1 MGKISKQ
8 ELSSFIDFECEK
20 KLFVELGMDDPNWM
34 TPGQSIIPLDRK
46 RRGSV
51 KELITNIGKKY
62 EQKVFKSM
70 NRLRT
75 KYNSS
80 ADGNITRTSFNK
92 EKLEELYHD
101 IVDNGSMI
109 VFEHGIRPPTF
120 FYQALFDPL
129 NPNSISVENMVCSPI
144 IYPDLLLFNQP
155 AEDIELLADGT
166 VARVKAGSNRVGISI
181 IDIKSNHEENVGKK
195 QFIEVFF
202 YANAL
207 LAYLKENS
215 LLSKFYVST
224 KRNGILPKL
233 EDPYFNSLDELLA
246 VIVEIDWF
254 DSSRIYTSTTSILQ
268 KLWRSAPLN
277 KDDVELNLNT
287 KCGRCNNLK
296 DCLTYLGFYNPNKS
310 IADIRLIPYI
320 KPAIV
325 EQLEEKGI
333 KTLGDLQNNIDSL
346 KMDDLP
352 DPLYPEIPML
362 KLKTSSI
369 VSGTQQ
375 TPQQGQLF
383 SAKLPNFIDIAIII
397 NGELD
402 PLTNR
407 VFAAAF
413 NLNVFVNDTAFHSDQ
428 FRDWLSIWKDLL
440 DGEFDFDELIYRLE
454 DLIDTELNVRE
465 IQEYHRILLGFQNM
479 QPIFRPATDEQSYT
493 LYSVAISYLNK
504 DFEDQS
510 EFKLAKFLVNTG
522 HSLIR
527 FAAITEKYVYARFQ
541 YDDKEIIYRPKSA
554 LYYWSSEILDS
565 LEELMQRH
573 MMTLFTDSGIQNKL
587 GDLVVWITPKDEK
600 VKDPDQHKKIFDLRA
615 YVESTQGLPS
625 IVNYTW
631 HGFYELIT
639 GFTSHPDYY
648 TPLFN
653 YMDHSHWYRYVD
665 APERQDLLLDTKKL
679 SKEDIESKLKDQL
692 IHKVRALNSIR
703 TELQKTGNDIIRS
716 KSPPT
721 TGDYGRAAKV
731 PLDYH
736 IIAKVWYQFSKLTT
750 SIQMTEA
757 EEYRYLFTQQAV
769 GRLMAAK
776 VDNLNVREFK
786 KPSKRS
792 ASGYTYKYEYTFTI
806 SGVSRNVKFKEND
819 MVLLIPEELRDNN
832 RYTYNAKIKLEDL
845 VWDNV
850 NHRYNVRTDK
860 IYKNLPAILN
870 DLTGNPNSVQWYLY
884 PHQFDAWSGK
894 LFKLLASFNF
904 GSSFLGHALS
914 YMWQLSRI
922 PPAASTDDVILNEVY
937 MYRPQLLNYN
947 LNQYSKIT
955 SPMKFTP
962 DDSQSK
968 AILNSL
974 NHTISAI
981 QGPPG
986 TGKSQTITTLLDE
999 FLINRDKP
1007 TRILIT
1013 SFSYQALYV
1022 LIDKVKNSLYKD
1034 GSRSEI
1040 ASLPRI
1046 FLRSGY
1052 KEDHS
1057 DAHDLV
1063 NTGGTTWHLNGKPLR
1078 GKLITELI
1086 ESDNFIIF
1094 SVPHQI
1100 YKLPQR
1106 RPNGKRV
1113 VLPENFKFDIII
1125 CDEASQMP
1133 VDQFLA
1139 PMQMIGGHQLKLVL
1153 PSLNEQIRSVEEL
1166 NHIKLDEIPEELTKV
1181 VLVGDFN
1188 QLPPVQNITPPKSLV
1203 NVLSSVF
1210 TYFLEHMKIPSE
1222 QLKINYRSNEVIVE
1236 YTNQLKLYDRITAFD
1251 LNAKNIIK
1259 GDTANLDPLMREIMD
1274 PNKIVT
1280 SIIHNHKH
1288 ENALSELEANISV
1301 NLILSY
1307 YLMIDPQTTEQE
1319 KDFWYTHVGIVAPHN
1334 SQSRL
1339 IIQLI
1344 FRELSQNDRSKL
1356 SDNELMNAL
1365 KQTIFSVEKFQGSDR
1380 NFIIATIGISSKDQ
1394 LLAEEEFIYDI
1405 NRFNVLTSRA
1415 KNKIVLIAS
1424 RNYID
1429 YIPKTREV
1437 MQSAA
1442 RIRLFV
1448 ENFCDQGKVS
1458 EVDCNEHGI
1467 ENIEIRWR
1475 CEI

>member
-8 ELSSFIDFECEK
+8 ELASFIDFECERK
-20 KLFVELGMDDPNWM
+20 IFVELGIKDPNWM
-34 TPGQSIIPLDRK
+34 NPDRKIIPLDRH
-46 RRGSV
+46 RLGIE
-51 KELITNIGKKY
+51 ELTTKIGKIY
-62 EQKVFKSM
+62 EQRIFKSM

-75 KYNSS
+75 KFNTS

-92 EKLEELYHD
+92 EKLEEIYQDVL
-101 IVDNGSMI
+101 DNGSLI
-109 VFEHGIRPPTF
+109 VFEYGIRPPAF
-120 FYQALFDPL
+120 FYRGLFDPS
-129 NPNSISVENMVCSPI
+129 NPASKSIENMDCSNI
-144 IYPDLLLFNQP
+144 IYPDLLIFKP
-155 AEDIELLADGT
+155 PMVDTELLPDGT
-166 VARVKAGSNRVGISI
+166 TAGIEADSSRVGISI
-181 IDIKSNHEENVGKK
+181 IDIKSSHEENIGKK
-195 QFIEVFF
+195 QFIEIFF

-207 LAYLKENS
+207 QAYLKENN

-224 KRNGILPKL
+224 NNNGILPKL
-233 EDPYFNSLDELLA
+233 EDPYFDSLDELLERT
-246 VIVEIDWF
+246 VEIDWF
-254 DSSRIYTSTTSILQ
+254 DSSRIYSSTITILQ
-268 KLWRSAPLN
+268 KLWRSAPLAIE
-277 KDDVELNLNT
+277 DVDLNLNT
-287 KCGRCNNLK
+287 KCGRCSNLK
-296 DCLTYLGFYNPNKS
+296 DCLTDLGFYKDNKS

-333 KTLGDLQNNIDSL
+333 GTLGELEDKIDSL
-346 KMDDLP
+346 TVDDLP

-369 VSGTQQ
+369 VSGIQK
-375 TPQQGQLF
+375 TPEKGKLF
-383 SAKLPNFIDIAIII
+383 SAKLPNFIDIAIIM

-413 NLNVFVNDTAFHSDQ
+413 NLNVFVSDSSYHSEQ
-428 FRDWLSIWKDLL
+428 FKEWFTIWKDML
-440 DGEFDFDELIYRLE
+440 DEKMDFDELIFRLE
-454 DLIDTELNVRE
+454 DLIDTELSVRE
-465 IQEYHRILLGFQNM
+465 IQEYHRILLGFQNLN
-479 QPIFRPATDEQSYT
+479 PILRPATDEQNYS
-493 LYSVAISYLNK
+493 LYSVAMSYLNK
-504 DFEDQS
+504 DFEDDS

-527 FAAITEKYVYARFQ
+527 FAAITEKYVYARFII
-541 YDDKEIIYRPKSA
+541 DDKEIIYRPKSA

-565 LEELMQRH
+565 LEQLMQRH
-573 MMTLFTDSGIQNKL
+573 MKTLFTDTGIQNKL
-587 GDLVVWITPKDEK
+587 SDLVTWITPKDEN

-615 YVESTQGLPS
+615 YVESTLGLPS

-639 GFTSHPDYY
+639 GYKSHPAYY

-653 YMDHSHWYRYVD
+653 YIDHSHWYRFVD
-665 APERQDLLLDTKKL
+665 APERQDLLLDTTRQ
-679 SKEDIESKLKDQL
+679 SKEDIESKLKEQL
-692 IHKVRALNSIR
+692 LHKVRALNSIR
-703 TELQKTGNDIIRS
+703 TELQKTGSTIIRS
-716 KSPPT
+716 RSPPSM
-721 TGDYGRAAKV
+721 GDYGRAAKV
-731 PLDYH
+731 PIDYH

-769 GRLMAAK
+769 GKLMAAK
-776 VDNLNVREFK
+776 VDNLTLREIK
-786 KPSKRS
+786 SPKRGKP
-792 ASGYTYKYEYTFTI
+792 GEFTYKYEYSFSIT
-806 SGVSRNVKFKEND
+806 GVSSNVKFSENS

-832 RYTYNAKIKLEDL
+832 RFTYNAKIKLLDMI
-845 VWDNV
+845 WDNT
-850 NHRYNVRTDK
+850 NQRYNVRTDEV
-860 IYKNLPAILN
+860 YKNLPAILN
-870 DLTGNPNSVQWYLY
+870 DMTGSPDSVQWYLY
-884 PHQFDAWSGK
+884 PYQFDAWSSK
-894 LFKLLASFNF
+894 LYKLLASFNF
-904 GSSFLGHALS
+904 GSSFLGHTLS
-914 YMWQLSRI
+914 YLWNLSRI
-922 PPAASTDDVILNEVY
+922 PPTAISDEVVLNEVY
-937 MYRPQLLNYN
+937 MFRPKLLNKH
-947 LNQYSKIT
+947 LGDYSKIN
-955 SPMKFTP
+955 SPMEYTP
-962 DDSQSK
+962 DSSQSE

-974 NHTISAI
+974 NHTVSAI

-986 TGKSQTITTLLDE
+986 TGKSQTIATLLDE
-999 FLINRDKP
+999 FLINREKP

-1022 LIDKVKNSLYKD
+1022 LIDKVKNSKYKD

-1052 KEDHS
+1052 KEDHP

-1063 NTGGTTWHLNGKPLR
+1063 NTGGTTWHLNGNPLR
-1078 GKLITELI
+1078 GKLLTELI
-1086 ESDNFIIF
+1086 DSDSFIIF

-1100 YKLPQR
+1100 YKLPMR
-1106 RPNGKRV
+1106 RPNGKRI
-1113 VLPENFKFDIII
+1113 VLPDNFKFDIII

-1139 PMQMIGGHQLKLVL
+1139 PMRLIGDHNLNLVL
-1153 PSLNEQIRSVEEL
+1153 PQLDEAIESVEDLNE
-1166 NHIKLDEIPEELTKV
+1166 IKLSEIPEDLTKV

-1188 QLPPVQNITPPKSLV
+1188 QLPPVQNIAPPKSLV

-1210 TYFLEHMKIPSE
+1210 TYFIEHMQIPSK
-1222 QLKINYRSNEVIVE
+1222 QLKTNYRSNEVIVE

-1251 LNAKNIIK
+1251 TNSKKLIK
-1259 GDTANLDPLMREIMD
+1259 GDVDGLDGLMREIMD
-1274 PNKIVT
+1274 PTKIVST
-1280 SIIHNHKH
+1280 IIHDHKH

-1301 NLILSY
+1301 DLILSY
-1307 YLMIDPQTTEQE
+1307 YKMINPQTMEQE
-1319 KDFWYTHVGIVAPHN
+1319 KEFWYQHVGIVAPHN

-1344 FRELSQNDRSKL
+1344 FRELSQNAGTRL

-1424 RNYID
+1424 RNYIN

-1448 ENFCDQGKVS
+1448 ENFCDQSKISQVN
-1458 EVDCNEHGI
+1458 CKEHGK

-1475 CEI
+1475 SKI

>member
-8 ELSSFIDFECEK
+8 ELASFIDFECERK
-20 KLFVELGMDDPNWM
+20 IFVEMGMEDSNWM
-34 TPGQSIIPLDRK
+34 TPVRKIIPLDRH
-46 RRGSV
+46 RLGIE
-51 KELITNIGKKY
+51 ELTTRIGKIY
-62 EQKVFKSM
+62 EQKIFKSM

-75 KYNSS
+75 RFNTS
-80 ADGNITRTSFNK
+80 ADGNISRTSFNK
-92 EKLEELYHD
+92 EKLEEIYIDVKENNDLL
-101 IVDNGSMI
+101 VL
-109 VFEHGIRPPTF
+109 EHGIRPPSF
-120 FYQALFDPL
+120 FYQGLFDPS
-129 NPNSISVENMVCSPI
+129 NPASKSIENMECSPI
-144 IYPDLLLFNQP
+144 IYPDLMIFRP
-155 AEDIELLADGT
+155 PMTDTEILADGT
-166 VARVKAGSNRVGISI
+166 IAEVKADNNRVGISI
-181 IDIKSNHEENVGKK
+181 IDIKSSHEENIGKK
-195 QFIEVFF
+195 QFIEIFF

-207 LAYLKENS
+207 HAFLKENQ
-215 LLSKFYVST
+215 LLTKFYVST
-224 KRNGILPKL
+224 NNNGILPKL
-233 EDPYFNSLDELLA
+233 ENPYFDSLDDLLA
-246 VIVEIDWF
+246 KIVKIDWF
-254 DSSRIYTSTTSILQ
+254 DSSRIYSSTVSLLQ
-268 KLWRSAPLN
+268 KLWDAAPLAIE
-277 KDDVELNLNT
+277 DVELNLNT
-287 KCGRCNNLK
+287 KCGRCSNLK
-296 DCLTYLGFYNPNKS
+296 DCLTDMGFYKDNKS

-333 KTLGDLQNNIDSL
+333 GTLGELEDRIDTL
-346 KMDDLP
+346 KVDDLP

-369 VSGTQQ
+369 VSGTQK
-375 TPQQGQLF
+375 TPEQGKLF
-383 SAKLPNFIDIAIII
+383 SAKLPNFIDIAITM

-413 NLNVFVNDTAFHSDQ
+413 NLNVFVNESSYHSDQ
-428 FRDWLSIWKDLL
+428 FKKWFTIWKGVL
-440 DGEFDFDELIYRLE
+440 DEEIDFDELIFQLE
-454 DLIDTELNVRE
+454 DLIDTELSIRE
-465 IQEYHRILLGFQNM
+465 IQEYHRILLGFQILK
-479 QPIFRPATDEQSYT
+479 PTIRPATDEQNYS
-493 LYSVAISYLNK
+493 LYSVAMSYLNK
-504 DFEDQS
+504 DFEDNS
-510 EFKLAKFLVNTG
+510 EFKLARFLVNTG

-527 FAAITEKYVYARFQ
+527 FAAITEKYVYTRFTPN
-541 YDDKEIIYRPKSA
+541 DKEIIYRPKSA

-565 LEELMQRH
+565 LEQLMQRH
-573 MMTLFTDSGIQNKL
+573 MKTLFTNTGIQNKL
-587 GDLVVWITPKDEK
+587 SDLVAWITPKDEN

-615 YVESTQGLPS
+615 YVESTLGLPS

-639 GFTSHPDYY
+639 GFSSHPAYY

-653 YMDHSHWYRYVD
+653 YIDHSHWYRFVD
-665 APERQDLLLDTKKL
+665 APERQDLLMDTKKQ
-679 SKEDIESKLKDQL
+679 SKEDIEAKLKEQL
-692 IHKVRALNSIR
+692 LHKVRALNTIR
-703 TELQKTGNDIIRS
+703 VELQKTGSDIIRS
-716 KSPPT
+716 RSPPSM
-721 TGDYGRAAKV
+721 GDYGRAARV
-731 PLDYH
+731 PIEYH

-769 GRLMAAK
+769 GKLMAAK
-776 VDNLNVREFK
+776 VDDLTVREIK
-786 KPSKRS
+786 NPKRGKP
-792 ASGYTYKYEYTFTI
+792 GEFTYKYQYSFNI
-806 SGVSRNVKFKEND
+806 SGLSSNVKFSEGS

-832 RYTYNAKIKLEDL
+832 RYTYNAKIKLEDM
-845 VWDNV
+845 VWDNE
-850 NHRYNVRTDK
+850 NQRYNIRSDE

-870 DLTGNPNSVQWYLY
+870 DLTGSHDSVQWYLY

-894 LFKLLASFNF
+894 LYKLLASFNF
-904 GSSFLGHALS
+904 GSSFLGHTLS
-914 YMWQLSRI
+914 YLWNLSRI
-922 PPAASTDDVILNEVY
+922 PPTAITDDVVLNEVY
-937 MYRPQLLNYN
+937 MFRPHLLNKEIVN
-947 LNQYSKIT
+947 YSKIS
-955 SPMKFTP
+955 SPMEFTP
-962 DDSQSK
+962 DSSQSE

-974 NHTISAI
+974 NHTVSAI

-986 TGKSQTITTLLDE
+986 TGKSQTIATLLDE
-999 FLINRDKP
+999 FLINRDQP

-1013 SFSYQALYV
+1013 SFSYQALFV
-1022 LIDKVKNSLYKD
+1022 LIDKVKDSLYKD

-1046 FLRSGY
+1046 FLRSAY
-1052 KEDHS
+1052 KEDHP
-1057 DAHDLV
+1057 DAHDLI
-1063 NTGGTTWHLNGKPLR
+1063 NTGSTTWHLNGNPLR
-1078 GKLITELI
+1078 GKFLTELI
-1086 ESDNFIIF
+1086 DHDSFIIF

-1100 YKLPQR
+1100 YKLPMR
-1106 RPNGKRV
+1106 RPNRKRV
-1113 VLPENFKFDIII
+1113 ILPENFKFDIII

-1139 PMQMIGGHQLKLVL
+1139 PMQLIGEHDLKLVL
-1153 PSLNEQIRSVEEL
+1153 PKLDEAIESVEEINDISLNE
-1166 NHIKLDEIPEELTKV
+1166 IPEDLTKV
-1181 VLVGDFN
+1181 ILVGDFN

-1210 TYFLEHMKIPSE
+1210 TYFIEHMKIPSK
-1222 QLKINYRSNEVIVE
+1222 QLKTNYRSNEVIVE
-1236 YTNQLKLYDRITAFD
+1236 YTNQLNLYDRITAFEINSKKLISGNTD
-1251 LNAKNIIK
+1251 K
-1259 GDTANLDPLMREIMD
+1259 LDPLMREIMD
-1274 PNKIVT
+1274 PEKIVT
-1280 SIIHNHKH
+1280 TIIHDHKH

-1307 YLMIDPQTTEQE
+1307 YKMINPQTAEQE
-1319 KDFWYTHVGIVAPHN
+1319 KDFWYSHVGIVAPHN

-1344 FRELSQNDRSKL
+1344 FRELSQNDGTRL

-1415 KNKIVLIAS
+1415 KSKIVLIAS
-1424 RNYID
+1424 RNYIN

-1448 ENFCDQGKVS
+1448 EDFCNQSKIS
-1458 EVDCNEHGI
+1458 QVDCKEHGQ

-1475 CEI
+1475 DKI